1 MIFIF
6 VVPARYWLPSLGFWW
21 FFKETTWH
29 WQNMKLPSAPLGM
42 VVYLLYSNP
51 APAWTSSTSLL
62 QCLYAQLVEI
72 SHCHFLLQLFSYR
85 DPFPSWSEDCNG
97 AFAMKII
104 AYEQW
109 TVICAHIVEQCC
121 FFLKKWTVL
130 WWTDGT
136 SICGAVLASTSAWAV
151 DEALSSDATLMPAY
165 AAHRGGS
172 RRGG

>member
-1 MIFIF
+1 MRKTCLFASWKYPTMSHKMVVSNIFNISLWTYIILTWF
-6 VVPARYWLPSLGFWW
+6 SFLLFQLVKDYQAWASGDSSRKPLGTGKIWSSPVP
-21 FFKETTWH
+21 
-29 WQNMKLPSAPLGM
+29 PLGM

-97 AFAMKII
+97 AFATKII

-109 TVICAHIVEQCC
+109 TVICA
-121 FFLKKWTVL
+121 T
-130 WWTDGT
+130 
-136 SICGAVLASTSAWAV
+136 
-151 DEALSSDATLMPAY
+151 
-165 AAHRGGS
+165 
-172 RRGG
+172 